1 VGAGPGYA
9 WLGMSGNSLT
19 RVAGTVGEA
28 AIAPV
33 GLVADEIPAQQRA
46 LAEQEH
52 RPWPLPER
60 PWLMGQTW
68 YDLLFAH
75 WRVPTGALRRLVP
88 EPLELDLYEG
98 EGWLGVTPFV
108 IGGLR
113 LRGAPPVPWLS
124 RFPEL
129 NVRTY
134 VTYEG
139 RPGIYFLSL
148 DAARL
153 AAVYAARAAYRLPY
167 FHAEMSASRL
177 DGTIR
182 FSSRRERPD
191 AAFLATYEPSGARL
205 PLEEGSLE
213 RWLAERYC
221 LYVVDDGG
229 RVLRADI
236 HHPPWPLEPAEASI
250 ERNTMASPL
259 GIELDGKPRLHYCA
273 RQDTLIWSLA
283 PA

>member
-1 VGAGPGYA
+1 M
-9 WLGMSGNSLT
+9 LSNTLT
-19 RVAGTVGEA
+19 RAAGTLGEA
-28 AIAPV
+28 AIMPIGV
-33 GLVADEIPAQQRA
+33 VADEIPGQQAVLRD
-46 LAEQEH
+46 QSH

-88 EPLELDLYEG
+88 EPLELDLYDG

-113 LRGAPPVPWLS
+113 LRGMPPLPRIS
-124 RFPEL
+124 RFPEV

-134 VTYEG
+134 VTYGG

-153 AAVYAARAAYRLPY
+153 AAVFAARAAYRLPY
-167 FHAEMSASRL
+167 FHAEMRVGRT
-177 DGTIR
+177 DGKIAYR
-182 FSSRRERPD
+182 SRRSEPE
-191 AAFLATYEPSGARL
+191 AEFVATYAPRGERL
-205 PLEEGSLE
+205 PIEQGSLD

-221 LYVVDDGG
+221 LYVVDED
-229 RVLRADI
+229 RRALRADI

-259 GIELDGKPRLHYCA
+259 GIELDGQPLLHYSV